1 MAIANGKATISN
13 LLDQGLYKL
22 LGNQKHQK
30 MPLCWDFV
38 LIMVAAS
45 GITTWFVIESSA
57 AIAASGSCYRGKL
70 MSEIVLPIEQT
81 NKRSPISP
89 KSKLLKTH
97 KCPQDTLI
105 NVQHCEN
112 KCNVTFNQPD
122 SAHHKNPDLKTR
134 EIVEQSPA
142 IINLNNQTWVGKLGK
157 TNSAKINKEFLA
169 ALKSNFNGQHN
180 HKLNKELT
188 ESYLL
193 LSPKVANFEVVPAA
207 REKSAENLRNAEQL
221 DGAQLKLQ
229 PTPLPLPKSQPV
241 RIQEKLNVSQ
251 ANSNSE
257 LGNLRLREL
266 EPESRPAASNSELGN
281 LRVRELEP
289 EPRPASNSEL
299 GNLRVRELEPES
311 RPASNSELGNLRVRE
326 LEPET
331 LPTDGD
337 LELGNVRIREQEPK
351 PTQAASPQYE
361 TTVRVLSQVG
371 YFQTNNIFSGVDPVN
386 DGLVSLGLTL
396 LAAPALG
403 PRTALVTAIDG
414 SLIHYVDQSQFDYN
428 QLRFR
433 AGIRQQ
439 LNSRMSGE
447 LGWNN
452 QQLFRTG
459 GGDRF
464 LNENSIRFALSRRD
478 RLSNKLRLNTFYE
491 LRLSDAD
498 PERRSRIINSFSVS
512 LSYALRR
519 NLQVGLDYQFALSN
533 FTKRD
538 REDQYHR
545 FLSRLNY
552 SLSDRSQVSVQGG
565 LTFGASSE
573 PNIDFD
579 NFFFSVTYTLELGRF

>member
-289 EPRPASNSEL
+289 E
-299 GNLRVRELEPES
+299 
-311 RPASNSELGNLRVRE
+311 
-326 LEPET
+326 T